1 MNHYAYGLL
10 ALDIARQRSLEAEQ
24 QYLEAQLAATALA
37 RPSTIRRLAAQ
48 GMAGVSR
55 GSAWIVRQLDDRV
68 ADELGRNLAPA
79 E

>member
-24 QYLEAQLAATALA
+24 HYLEVQLAASAPA
-37 RPSTIRRLAAQ
+37 RPSTIRRLAARS
-48 GMAGVSR
+48 MAGVSR

-68 ADELGRNLAPA
+68 ADELGRTLAPA